1 MQDYEARFKNLAK
14 DAPDGTQS
22 PVMPN
27 MLDGDTPLQ
36 FRCHRGVKCWNAC
49 CSNIDITLTPY
60 DILRL
65 KNRLGMSSGEFLQK
79 YTVPYEIDKD
89 GTPGVKLRSVDGGTA
104 CQFMVP
110 EGCSVYEDRPTACR
124 YYPVALL
131 SVRRSDE
138 YTDRLSFALVKEDTC
153 FGHQEPDTQTID
165 EYRANQ
171 GAVEYDEKG
180 RGWRQLILKKK
191 SAGPAIG
198 KPPAITNQLF
208 FMANYD
214 LDRFRAFVISDS
226 FNKTYDIPVEQ
237 MAELVADDEKL
248 MQFGYDFLRHVLFGE
263 KCLTEREGV
272 YEARMER
279 LKTKAEQLRAEFE
292 ANREK
297 LEDEKYCAP
306 AGQPGDCGCGDLEP
320 SNR

>member
-1 MQDYEARFKNLAK
+1 MQDYDAQFKNLAK
-14 DAPDGTQS
+14 DAPEGAS
-22 PVMPN
+22 PVMPT
-27 MLDGDTPLQ
+27 MLDGDTSLK
-36 FRCHRGVKCWNAC
+36 FRCHRDVKCWNAC

-65 KNRLGMSSGEFLQK
+65 KNHFGLSSGEFLQK

-89 GTPGVKLRSVDGGTA
+89 GTPGVKMRCVDGGTA

-110 EGCSVYEDRPTACR
+110 EGCSVYENRPTACR

-138 YTDRLSFALVKEDTC
+138 YVDRLSFALVKEDTC
-153 FGHQEPDTQTID
+153 FGHQEPDTQSID
-165 EYRANQ
+165 AYRAGQ
-171 GAVEYDEKG
+171 GASEYDEKG

-191 SAGPAIG
+191 SAGPAVG
-198 KPPAITNQLF
+198 TPPAISNQLF
-208 FMANYD
+208 FMASYD
-214 LDRFRAFVISDS
+214 LDRFRAFVMSES
-226 FNKTYDIPVEQ
+226 FNKTYAIPVEE

-248 MQFGYDFLRHVLFGE
+248 LDFSSRFLRHVLFNE
-263 KCLTEREGV
+263 KSLEEKDGA

-279 LKTKAEQLRAEFE
+279 LKQKAEQMRAEFL

-297 LEDEKYCAP
+297 IEDEKYCAP
-306 AGQPGDCGCGDLEP
+306 PGQPGDCGCGEKD
-320 SNR
+320 